1 MRNARRLVTA
11 TGGIAAIVLI
21 AAQVTT
27 AAPAVKVGTSY
38 YTNGGREVPNLGV
51 VVASMT
57 IPAGKYHVTATV
69 LLDNN
74 VPGAGAGAYVNEVY
88 CSLFG
93 AGITIQATN
102 QSLGAGE
109 FENLTLDGVTDGS
122 RLQDV
127 YIELAC
133 SALGAVSPLPHISAN
148 ITADTIASMVDLR
161 PTN

>member
-1 MRNARRLVTA
+1 MVTARRLVA
-11 TGGIAAIVLI
+11 ALGGVAAIVLI

-27 AAPAVKVGTSY
+27 AAPAAKVGTSY
-38 YTNGGREVPNLGV
+38 FTNGAVYVPTTAV
-51 VVASMT
+51 VIASMT
-57 IPAGKYHVTATV
+57 IPSGKYHVTATV

-74 VPGAGAGAYVNEVY
+74 VPGSGAGGYVNGVY

-93 AGITIQATN
+93 AGITIQATK

-133 SALGAVSPLPHISAN
+133 SAPGAVSPLPLIGGN
-148 ITADTIASMVDLR
+148 VTADTIATMIDLR